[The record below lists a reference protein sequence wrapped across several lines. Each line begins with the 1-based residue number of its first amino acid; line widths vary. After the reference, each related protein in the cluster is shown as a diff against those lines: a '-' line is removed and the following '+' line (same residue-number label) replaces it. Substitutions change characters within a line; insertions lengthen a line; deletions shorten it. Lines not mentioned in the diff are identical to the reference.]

1 MRIKSQLK
9 MWGIGMLRPTS
20 NEGKKYERRTPLVK
34 KKKKSRSEALCP
46 PTKKKKKEKK
56 GRTTLPLKEEREIR
70 FFIEKKKSWSTKIQ
84 PFKLKSDFGKVI
96 YEARS
101 TFLPIGLRY
110 YHKLLV
116 FEILD

>member
-1 MRIKSQLK
+1 
-9 MWGIGMLRPTS
+9 MLRPTS

-70 FFIEKKKSWSTKIQ
+70 FFIEKKNHDLQ
-84 PFKLKSDFGKVI
+84 
-96 YEARS
+96 RS
-101 TFLPIGLRY
+101 NHSNSNPISE
-110 YHKLLV
+110 K
-116 FEILD
+116 